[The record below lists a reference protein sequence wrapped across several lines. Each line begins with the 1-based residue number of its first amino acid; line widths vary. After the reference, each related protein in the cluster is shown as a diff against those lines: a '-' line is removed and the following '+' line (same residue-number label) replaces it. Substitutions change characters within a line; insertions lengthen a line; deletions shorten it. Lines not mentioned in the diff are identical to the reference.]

1 MRISINHCDA
11 NDDAIMTVKTL
22 NAAVKIPQRI
32 SKESRATRPPM
43 MPKIVE

>member
-1 MRISINHCDA
+1 MRISINHFDA
-11 NDDAIMTVKTL
+11 NDDALMTVKTL

-43 MPKIVE
+43 MPKIFE